1 MFGSSSGPLRPL
13 ARVVT
18 RLSYWLACLVP
29 ALVFAGFGYTRRWAG
44 DDGFINLRVV
54 SQLLDGNGFV
64 YNAGERCE
72 AVTSA
77 GWLLFLWMLGELGL
91 NLDSAAWITSL
102 LFSFAGMA
110 LAAFATTRLHAA
122 DDEPGV
128 SLPLGVLVYGAIPV
142 AWDYATSA
150 LENGIG
156 LAWFGLSYWLLARL
170 LDGRRVSP
178 LLAAAVVGLAPL
190 MRPDYAL
197 YALPFGLLCLW
208 VGGSWRE
215 RALTALCCAAPAGS
229 YQIFR
234 MGYFAAIVPNTA
246 IAKEAFEPRWD
257 QGLLYLDNT
266 FGTYR
271 LWAPLAVVALA
282 VLGQSVRSWRRG
294 AHLQAALPLSFALTG
309 MLHITYVVRL
319 GGDFMHGRMLLPG
332 IFALC
337 AAGATVRVS
346 FGALQERVWA
356 GLSGLAFLYVLSWN
370 WLCATNLRPEV
381 WVHQILDERRWWS
394 DTARSD
400 HPTHLDDYKQHQFY
414 QGPVWVK
421 ERIAEGCPAGMAS
434 LDDDITDLC
443 KRFVLPDMMEEP
455 LSDHPE
461 DRPFLQLDPR
471 AVPQQVVA
479 VYAFRPLGV
488 SSRVLGLRF
497 SLVDSFGLAD
507 PLAARAELRERGRP
521 GHEKSFPTLWLAA
534 KYAHESA
541 TEDPRVALA
550 KQALK
555 CGLLKEL
562 HAATHDELTLSRFL
576 ANISLSY
583 TLHKLRVPADPAEAV
598 ARVPPAITAGAVQAA
613 PTSAIS
619 SPAVARHRGLRTR
632 GRARERRGDRPVR
645 GRPGRLAPACALPL
659 SPARR
664 RRRHLG
670 LVRAHV
676 RRGPGLPAHA

>member
-1 MFGSSSGPLRPL
+1 MF
-13 ARVVT
+13 T
-18 RLSYWLACLVP
+18 RLSHWLACLVP
-29 ALVFAGFGYTRRWAG
+29 ALVFAGFGYMRRWAG

-77 GWLLFLWMLGELGL
+77 GWLLWLWLLGELGL
-91 NLDSAAWITSL
+91 NLDSAAWVTSL
-102 LFSFAGMA
+102 LCSFAGMLLAA
-110 LAAFATTRLHAA
+110 LASTRVQAPDEA
-122 DDEPGV
+122 DEPGV
-128 SLPLGVLVYGAIPV
+128 TLPLGVLVYGAIPV

-170 LDGRRVSP
+170 LDTRRASRPSP
-178 LLAAAVVGLAPL
+178 LRAAAVVGLAPL

-197 YALPFGLLCLW
+197 YALPFGLLCMLA
-208 VGGSWRE
+208 GQSWRE
-215 RALTALCCAAPAGS
+215 RARIALCCAAPAGS
-229 YQIFR
+229 YQLFR
-234 MGYFAAIVPNTA
+234 MGYFAALVPNTA

-266 FGTYR
+266 FGTYQ
-271 LWAPLAVVALA
+271 LWAPLALVALA
-282 VLGQSVRSWRRG
+282 VLAVSVRSLRRK
-294 AHLQAALPLSFALTG
+294 AYLQAALPLSFALTG

-346 FGALQERVWA
+346 WRALPERVWA
-356 GLSGLAFLYVLSWN
+356 GLTGLAFLYVLSWN
-370 WLCATNLRPEV
+370 WLCTTNLRPEV

-434 LDDDITDLC
+434 LGDDITDLC

-455 LSDHPE
+455 LRDHPE
-461 DRPFLQLDPR
+461 DRPFLKLDPR
-471 AVPQQVVA
+471 AVPTQVVA

-497 SLVDSFGLAD
+497 NLVDSFGLAD

-521 GHEKSFPTLWLAA
+521 GHEKSFPTVWLAA

-541 TEDPRVALA
+541 TDDPRVALA

-555 CGLLKEL
+555 CGALKQL
-562 HAATHDELTLSRFL
+562 HDATHAPLTLSRFL
-576 ANISLSY
+576 ENIRLSY
-583 TLHKLRVPADPAEAV
+583 KLHKLRVPADPAEAV
-598 ARVPPAITAGAVQAA
+598 ARFC
-613 PTSAIS
+613 
-619 SPAVARHRGLRTR
+619 
-632 GRARERRGDRPVR
+632 
-645 GRPGRLAPACALPL
+645 PG
-659 SPARR
+659 S
-664 RRRHLG
+664 
-670 LVRAHV
+670 
-676 RRGPGLPAHA
+676 